1 MKKITIVVTLLLFLS
16 INIYSNLY
24 SQEKD
29 WKIGGQIQL
38 RTELDGRDFSN
49 KTYPPIFTSLRS
61 RLFVEKNI
69 SDKFNFY
76 VEVQDSRVFGE
87 EASLTANSKNID
99 LHQGY
104 VWFKNFVT
112 APISVQAGRFE
123 MSYGTERFIGAL
135 GWNYVGR
142 SFDGARVRFGKE
154 NKTDL
159 FAITTKNSVPYIA
172 SGNPGNYPY
181 PSGADSSSSLYGL
194 WSNIKPDEK
203 NTFDIF
209 GYYEINRKKSDG
221 TNNDISRT
229 TLGVNHKGNY
239 DKFSTVF
246 EGAYQF
252 GKVNS
257 LDVAAYLLSLQ
268 INYGSKVFKGSFGA
282 DVLSGNAATDYAN
295 NNTFATPFA
304 TNHKFYGYMDYFL
317 NIPVDTKN
325 LGLNDFYLTLN
336 YNPENIPLNTSL
348 AGHYFMSNKKSSG
361 DENSFGQ
368 EFDLTIKYQFL
379 KEVAVTWG
387 GSIFLPG
394 DLMKR
399 NFYTAN
405 GSRDDAAFWSYIMIT
420 TNL

>member
-1 MKKITIVVTLLLFLS
+1 MKKTFIIIAFLLS
-16 INIYSNLY
+16 AISTY
-24 SQEKD
+24 SQDKD

-61 RLFVEKNI
+61 RLYVEKNI
-69 SDKFNFY
+69 TDKFNFY

-87 EASLTANSKNID
+87 EVSLTANSRNID

-104 VWFKNFVT
+104 VWFKNFVD

-142 SFDGARVRFGKE
+142 SFDGARMRFGKE

-172 SGNPGNYPY
+172 SGNAANYPY
-181 PSGADSSSSLYGL
+181 PSGTDSSSSLYGL
-194 WSNIKPDEK
+194 WSNIKSGEK
-203 NTFDIF
+203 NTFDVF

-221 TNNDISRT
+221 TNNDISRM
-229 TLGVNHKGNY
+229 TLGLNHRGNY
-239 DKFSTVF
+239 DLFSTVF

-252 GKVNS
+252 GKLS
-257 LDVAAYLLSLQ
+257 STDVAAYLLSLQ
-268 INYGSKVFKGSFGA
+268 VNYGSKVFKAGLGA
-282 DVLSGNAATDYAN
+282 DILSGNSATDFSN

-317 NIPVDTKN
+317 I
-325 LGLNDFYLTLN
+325 LAFYLRQQHPFPHVRVPVKT
-336 YNPENIPLNTSL
+336 
-348 AGHYFMSNKKSSG
+348 
-361 DENSFGQ
+361 
-368 EFDLTIKYQFL
+368 
-379 KEVAVTWG
+379 
-387 GSIFLPG
+387 
-394 DLMKR
+394 R
-399 NFYTAN
+399 
-405 GSRDDAAFWSYIMIT
+405 
-420 TNL
+420 

>member
-1 MKKITIVVTLLLFLS
+1 MKKTFIIIAFLLS
-16 INIYSNLY
+16 AMSAY
-24 SQEKD
+24 SQDKD

-49 KTYPPIFTSLRS
+49 KTYPHIFTSLRS
-61 RLFVEKNI
+61 RLYVEKNI
-69 SDKFNFY
+69 TDKFNFY

-104 VWFKNFVT
+104 VWFKNFVD

-154 NKTDL
+154 NKTDI
-159 FAITTKNSVPYIA
+159 FAITTKNSVPYIT
-172 SGNPGNYPY
+172 SGNAANYPY

-194 WSNIKPDEK
+194 WSNIKSGEK
-203 NTFDIF
+203 NTFDVF

-221 TNNDISRT
+221 TNNDISRM
-229 TLGVNHKGNY
+229 TLGLNHRGNY
-239 DKFSTVF
+239 DSFSTVF

-252 GKVNS
+252 GKLS
-257 LDVAAYLLSLQ
+257 STDVAAYLLSLQ
-268 INYGSKVFKGSFGA
+268 VNYGSKVFKAGLGA
-282 DVLSGNAATDYAN
+282 DILSGNSVTDFSN

-317 NIPVDTKN
+317 NIPGDTKN
-325 LGLNDFYLTLN
+325 LGLNDLYMSLN
-336 YNPENIPLNTSL
+336 YSSEKIPLTASL
-348 AGHYFMSNKKSSG
+348 MGHYFMSNKKNSA

-368 EFDLTIKYQFL
+368 EFDLTLKYQFL
-379 KEVAVTWG
+379 KEVALTWG

-399 NFYTAN
+399 NFNTAN
-405 GSRDDAAFWSYIMIT
+405 GAREDAAFWSYIMIT

>member
-1 MKKITIVVTLLLFLS
+1 MKKIIITIIILFS
-16 INIYSNLY
+16 AASTY
-24 SQEKD
+24 SQDKD

-104 VWFKNFVT
+104 VWLKNFVD
-112 APISVQAGRFE
+112 APLSIQAGRFE

-142 SFDGARVRFGKE
+142 SFDGVRVRFGKE

-172 SGNPGNYPY
+172 SGNAANYPY

-194 WSNIKPDEK
+194 WSNIKSGEK
-203 NTFDIF
+203 NTFDVF

-221 TNNDISRT
+221 TNNDISRM
-229 TLGVNHKGNY
+229 TLGLNHRGNY
-239 DKFSTVF
+239 DMFSTVF

-252 GKVNS
+252 GKLS
-257 LDVAAYLLSLQ
+257 STDVAAYLLSLQ
-268 INYGSKVFKGSFGA
+268 VNYGSKVIKAGLGA
-282 DVLSGNAATDYAN
+282 DVLSGNSVTDFSN

-317 NIPVDTKN
+317 NIPGDTKN
-325 LGLNDFYLTLN
+325 LGLNDLYLSIN
-336 YNPENIPLNTSL
+336 YNAEKIPLTASL
-348 AGHYFMSNKKSSG
+348 MGHYFMSNKKNSS

-368 EFDLTIKYQFL
+368 EFDLTLKYQFI
-379 KEVAVTWG
+379 KEAAVTWG

-394 DLMKR
+394 DIMKR
-399 NFYTAN
+399 NFNSVN
-405 GSRDDAAFWSYIMIT
+405 GTREDTAFWSYIMIT

>member
-1 MKKITIVVTLLLFLS
+1 MKKITVFILLCLS
-16 INIYSNLY
+16 ISINLY
-24 SQEKD
+24 SQDKD
-29 WKIGGQIQL
+29 WKVSGQIQL

-61 RLFVEKNI
+61 RLSVQKEI
-69 SDKFNFY
+69 SNKFNFF

-104 VWFKNFVT
+104 VWFTNFVK
-112 APISVQAGRFE
+112 APVSIQAGRFE

-135 GWNYVGR
+135 GWNYVAR
-142 SFDGARVRFGKE
+142 SFDGARFRIGSE

-159 FAITTKNSVPYIA
+159 FAITTKNSVPYIG
-172 SGNPGNYPY
+172 SGNPSNYPY
-181 PSGADSSSSLYGL
+181 PSGTDSSSSLYGL
-194 WSNIKPDEK
+194 WSNIKSGEN
-203 NTFDIF
+203 NTFDVF

-221 TNNDISRT
+221 TNNDISRM

-239 DKFSTVF
+239 DKLSTIF

-252 GKVNS
+252 GKLS
-257 LDVAAYLLSLQ
+257 TTDVAAYLISLQ
-268 INYGSKVFKGSFGA
+268 ANYGTKIFKGGVGA
-282 DVLSGNAATDYAN
+282 DILSGNEVTNFSN

-317 NIPVDTKN
+317 NIPGDTKN
-325 LGLNDFYLTLN
+325 LGLNDYYISLN
-336 YNPENIPLNTSL
+336 YNPESIPLSTSL
-348 AGHYFMSNKKSSG
+348 TGHYFMSNKK
-361 DENSFGQ
+361 NSFAEDAFGQ
-368 EFDLTIKYQFL
+368 EFDLTLKYQFI
-379 KEVAVTWG
+379 KEVMVTWG

-394 DLMKR
+394 DIMKR
-399 NFYTAN
+399 NFNTVN
-405 GSRDDAAFWSYIMIT
+405 GVRDDAAFWSYIMIT

>member
-1 MKKITIVVTLLLFLS
+1 MKKTFITIVLLL
-16 INIYSNLY
+16 ITVNLY
-24 SQEKD
+24 SQDKD

-49 KTYPPIFTSLRS
+49 ATYPPIFTSLRS
-61 RLFVEKNI
+61 RLFVEKYI
-69 SDKFNFY
+69 TDKFNFY
-76 VEVQDSRVFGE
+76 VEVEDSRVFGE
-87 EASLTANSKNID
+87 EATTTANSKNID

-104 VWFKNFVT
+104 VWFKNFVE

-172 SGNPGNYPY
+172 SGNPANYPY
-181 PSGADSSSSLYGL
+181 PSGKDSSSSLYGL
-194 WSNIKPDEK
+194 WSNIKSGEK
-203 NTFDIF
+203 STFDVF
-209 GYYEINRKKSDG
+209 GYYEINRKKSNG
-221 TNNDISRT
+221 TDNDISRM
-229 TLGVNHKGNY
+229 TLGMNYRGNY
-239 DKFSTVF
+239 DMLSTVF

-252 GKVNS
+252 GKLS
-257 LDVAAYLLSLQ
+257 TLDVSAYLLSLQ
-268 INYGSKVFKGSFGA
+268 LNYGNKNVKVGVGA
-282 DVLSGNAATDYAN
+282 DILSGNDAMNFSN

-317 NIPVDTKN
+317 NIPGDTKN
-325 LGLNDFYLTLN
+325 LGLNDMYASIN
-336 YNPENIPLNTSL
+336 YAADKIPLTASL
-348 AGHYFMSNKKSSG
+348 MAHNFMSNKKNIDS
-361 DENSFGQ
+361 ENGFGQ
-368 EFDLTIKYQFL
+368 EFDLTLKYQFI
-379 KEVAVTWG
+379 KEVMVTWG

-399 NFYTAN
+399 NFNTAN

>member
-1 MKKITIVVTLLLFLS
+1 MKKTFIIIAFLLS
-16 INIYSNLY
+16 AMSTY
-24 SQEKD
+24 SQDKD

-61 RLFVEKNI
+61 RLYVEKNI
-69 SDKFNFY
+69 TDKFNFY

-87 EASLTANSKNID
+87 EVSLTANSRNID

-104 VWFKNFVT
+104 VWFKNFVD

-172 SGNPGNYPY
+172 SGNSANYPF
-181 PSGADSSSSLYGL
+181 PSGTDSSSSLYGL
-194 WSNIKPDEK
+194 WSNIKSGEK
-203 NTFDIF
+203 NTFDVF

-221 TNNDISRT
+221 TNNDISRM
-229 TLGVNHKGNY
+229 TLGLNHRGNY
-239 DKFSTVF
+239 EKFSTIF

-252 GKVNS
+252 GKLS
-257 LDVAAYLLSLQ
+257 STDVAAYLLSLQ
-268 INYGSKVFKGSFGA
+268 VNYGSKVFKAGAGA
-282 DVLSGNAATDYAN
+282 DILSGNSVTDFSN

-317 NIPVDTKN
+317 NIPGDTKN
-325 LGLNDFYLTLN
+325 LGLNDYYVNIN
-336 YNPENIPLNTSL
+336 YNAEKIPLTASL
-348 AGHYFMSNKKSSG
+348 MGHYFMSNKKNSA

-368 EFDLTIKYQFL
+368 EFDLTLKYQFL

-399 NFYTAN
+399 NFNTVN
-405 GSRDDAAFWSYIMIT
+405 GAREDAAFWSYIMIT